1 MCITWNT
8 AIHLNK
14 STLKDPEILQKNTEG
29 IQTGEVDKNVF
40 TALLYGP
47 DIKAGSFQQTGGW
60 AFWIS

>member
-14 STLKDPEILQKNTEG
+14 STLQDPEILQKNTEG

-47 DIKAGSFQQTGGW
+47 DINAGSFQQTGGW